1 MTSVYKLFMGYGIYK
16 FFIWGVCITMNETIF
31 NNWCISNGNAAF
43 INTFCVTSYV
53 IFQIPRL
60 KRFFW
65 DVFDLF
71 FAQFRE

>member
-1 MTSVYKLFMGYGIYK
+1 MTSVYKLFMGYGIYR
-16 FFIWGVCITMNETIF
+16 FFIWGVYITMNEILF
-31 NNWCISNGNAAF
+31 SNWCISNGNAAL
-43 INTFCVTSYV
+43 IDTFCVTSYV